1 MDGERG
7 TVNEEQG
14 MENGAQGTG
23 NREQG
28 MGYGERGM
36 EKRLKC
42 NMRLRKKMSPSFM
55 LHGTV

>member
-23 NREQG
+23 NREWD
-28 MGYGERGM
+28 MGNGEWK
-36 EKRLKC
+36 KRLKC